1 MSDNLGRHTSP
12 SRPDPEE
19 PESMPSPVRYEVD
32 GQMQV
37 ATITLARP
45 EKLNA
50 MDRGTFAELE
60 SAAATAAA
68 DSRVRA
74 VLVTGEGRA
83 FSSGLDVAEFSG
95 RADLDEAEAVVAD
108 LQRAISALERMP
120 KPVVAAVNGL
130 AVGGGL
136 QLAIA
141 CDLRIASEDAQFAA
155 MEMRWAIVPDLGG
168 TERLPRLIGLGR
180 AKELI
185 LTGRPV
191 RAAEAE
197 RIGLVTRVVPADR
210 LATEAAELAAGLA
223 AGPTLAL
230 GLAKQALNEAFD
242 RSTAEGM
249 AAARRVQRQTFA
261 SADHAE
267 ARAAFAERRPPRF
280 SGH

>member
-1 MSDNLGRHTSP
+1 
-12 SRPDPEE
+12 
-19 PESMPSPVRYEVD
+19 
-32 GQMQV
+32 
-37 ATITLARP
+37 
-45 EKLNA
+45 
-50 MDRGTFAELE
+50 
-60 SAAATAAA
+60 
-68 DSRVRA
+68 
-74 VLVTGEGRA
+74 
-83 FSSGLDVAEFSG
+83 
-95 RADLDEAEAVVAD
+95 
-108 LQRAISALERMP
+108 
-120 KPVVAAVNGL
+120 
-130 AVGGGL
+130 
-136 QLAIA
+136 
-141 CDLRIASEDAQFAA
+141 
-155 MEMRWAIVPDLGG
+155 MRWAIVPDLGG

-197 RIGLVTRVVPADR
+197 RIGLVTRVVPAER

-242 RSTAEGM
+242 RSTADGM
-249 AAARRVQRQTFA
+249 AAAGRMQRQTFA

>member
-1 MSDNLGRHTSP
+1 MAVR
-12 SRPDPEE
+12 
-19 PESMPSPVRYEVD
+19 VRYEVD
-32 GQMQV
+32 GSV

-50 MDRGTFAELE
+50 MDRQTFQELE
-60 SAAATAAA
+60 QAAVAAAA
-68 DSRVRA
+68 DPEVRA
-74 VLVTGEGRA
+74 VVVTGEGRA
-83 FSSGLDVAEFSG
+83 FSSGLDVAEFGG
-95 RADLDEAEAVVAD
+95 RADLDEAEEVVGE
-108 LQRAISALERMP
+108 LQGAISALEQMP

-141 CDLRIASEDAQFAA
+141 CDLRIASEEAEFAS

-168 TERLPRLIGLGR
+168 TERLPRLVGLGR

-197 RIGLVTRVVPADR
+197 RIGLVNRVVPAGR
-210 LATEAAELAAGLA
+210 LATEALELAAGRA
-223 AGPTLAL
+223 AGPTLAI
-230 GLAKQALNEAFD
+230 GLAKQALNEAFE
-242 RSTAEGM
+242 RSTSEGM
-249 AAARRVQRQTFA
+249 AAAKRMQRRTFA

>member
-1 MSDNLGRHTSP
+1 MAVR
-12 SRPDPEE
+12 
-19 PESMPSPVRYEVD
+19 VRYEVD
-32 GQMQV
+32 GSV

-50 MDRGTFAELE
+50 MDRLTFQELE
-60 SAAATAAA
+60 QAAVAAAA
-68 DSRVRA
+68 DQRVRA

-83 FSSGLDVAEFSG
+83 FSSGLDVAEFGG
-95 RADLDEAEAVVAD
+95 RTDLDEAELVVAE
-108 LQRAISALERMP
+108 LQRAISALEQMP

-141 CDLRIASEDAQFAA
+141 CDLRIASEDAEFAS

-168 TERLPRLIGLGR
+168 TERLPRLVGLGR

-197 RIGLVTRVVPADR
+197 RIGLVNRVVPAER
-210 LATEAAELAAGLA
+210 LATEARELAAGLA
-223 AGPTLAL
+223 AGPTLAI
-230 GLAKQALNEAFD
+230 GLAKQALNEAFE
-242 RSTAEGM
+242 RSTSEGM
-249 AAARRVQRQTFA
+249 DAAKRMQRRTFA

>member
-1 MSDNLGRHTSP
+1 
-12 SRPDPEE
+12 
-19 PESMPSPVRYEVD
+19 MPPRLRYHVHD
-32 GQMQV
+32 HIGH
-37 ATITLARP
+37 ITLARP

-50 MDRGTFAELE
+50 MDRQAFQELE
-60 SAAATAAA
+60 EAAARAAA
-68 DSRVRA
+68 DPVVRA

-83 FSSGLDVAEFSG
+83 FSAGLDVAEFG
-95 RADLDEAEAVVAD
+95 RETDPDQAEQVVAR
-108 LQRAISALERMP
+108 LQRAICALERMS

-130 AVGGGL
+130 AIGGGL

-141 CDLRIASEDAQFAA
+141 CDLRVASEQAQFAA

-180 AKELI
+180 AKEMI

-191 RAAEAE
+191 MAPEAE
-197 RIGLVTRVVPADR
+197 RIGLVSRVVPADR
-210 LATEAAELAAGLA
+210 LAVEAAELAGGLA

-230 GLAKQALNEAFD
+230 GLAKQALNESFE
-242 RSTAEGM
+242 RSTEDGM
-249 AAARRVQRQTFA
+249 DAARRMQRRTFA

-280 SGH
+280 SGR